1 MRVTLNLPEDVLY
14 DALDVL
20 SELVNDHGEGVDG
33 IEAATATDV
42 LDGLS
47 ASINDAEPD
56 EIDDE
61 DDLPPEAA

>member
-33 IEAATATDV
+33 IEAATDL